1 MLDLWTALKLSL
13 GEAKTFFLS
22 RNFKQNYSQAKKKL
36 HDEVSKY
43 SSPKLQ
49 IDPVLLAQ
57 PSSKRPTSFPFL
69 FFLLKN
75 YVCFLFESARIGT
88 SNGNGW
94 KLTRQS
100 VALQLDL
107 LSSPAILLI
116 YVNLK
121 FSKHLVLAY
130 SHGA

>member
-1 MLDLWTALKLSL
+1 MDSSKIEPWGGKNILFVKKFQTKLFS
-13 GEAKTFFLS
+13 G
-22 RNFKQNYSQAKKKL
+22 KKKL

-75 YVCFLFESARIGT
+75 YVCFLFENARIGT